1 MKITNNS
8 TARQGIR
15 TDAGL
20 TWIAPG
26 ETRDVEPSKSG
37 LKQAKRLKFL
47 KIEGVRAEAKEPK
60 PAAKAAPSDTPADAG
75 LKAVHRGRGSFSIMR
90 GDEEVKEGLSKD
102 DADAF
107 NEMSADDREAYV
119 KG

>member
-20 TWIAPG
+20 SWIAPG
-26 ETRDVEPSKSG
+26 ETREVAPSKSG
-37 LKQAKRLKFL
+37 LKQAMRLKFL
-47 KIEGVRAEAKEPK
+47 KIEGHKAETK
-60 PAAKAAPSDTPADAG
+60 PAEKAAPADKPADAE

-90 GDEEVKEGLSKD
+90 GDAEVKEGLSKED
-102 DADAF
+102 SDAF
-107 NEMSADDREAYV
+107 NSMSAADREAYV